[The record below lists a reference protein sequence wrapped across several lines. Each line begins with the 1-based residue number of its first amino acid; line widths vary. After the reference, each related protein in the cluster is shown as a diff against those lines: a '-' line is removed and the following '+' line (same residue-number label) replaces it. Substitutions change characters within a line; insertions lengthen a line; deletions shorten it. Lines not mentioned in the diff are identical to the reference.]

1 MLVQEQRRNIHP
13 ARRSADLE
21 HQPHTQPA
29 QDSSVDRRK
38 QNVIRHVLQSGHCPE
53 KSQKRRENDRAQDRR
68 QRELPSQQ
76 RGSDEKHETIKNQH
90 DQRNVQPEEMI
101 QNDGKPRRSS
111 GDQIFRQ
118 NKRCYRKCDN
128 NIPGYDC
135 NYRF

>member
-1 MLVQEQRRNIHP
+1 MLVQEQRRNIHSP
-13 ARRSADLE
+13 RGSADLE

-76 RGSDEKHETIKNQH
+76 RGSDEKHETIENQH

-101 QNDGKPRRSS
+101 QNDGKPRRST

-118 NKRCYRKCDN
+118 NKRRYRKCDN
-128 NIPGYDC
+128 NIPGNDC